1 MVGRRLQVGLAIFLA
16 IFVFIILVHPTVDL
30 PESTR
35 PSRQLASVVI
45 SVIAI
50 LATLWV
56 AVVKFA
62 LLLHPPVRE
71 AHYPQSRLYEGSFDG
86 PVCVPLLC

>member
-1 MVGRRLQVGLAIFLA
+1 MGRRLQVGLAIFFVIL
-16 IFVFIILVHPTVDL
+16 VFIILVLPQVDL
-30 PESTR
+30 PDSTR
-35 PSRQLASVVI
+35 PSRQLARIVI

-71 AHYPQSRLYEGSFDG
+71 SHYPQTRLYEGLFDG
-86 PVCVPLLC
+86 PASAPLLC